1 MARRPGSLRFAIR
14 NQRGGLLVE
23 MMVALTVLGIFMGM
37 FATMQVDYFRRFNQL
52 STETGDLAGI
62 RSIEEDILRD
72 ERYIMPQST
81 NPTLEAATLGEEA
94 LENSFGSAK
103 TLRRCYDV
111 DGKYLKGAK
120 DEDCVYDVTLYKVA
134 VLDRRLPADNSLAK
148 VPVSRLNIRVSYLK
162 EKDPLKNPK
171 KEKAKVY
178 ISKLLTN
185 VLPY

>member
-1 MARRPGSLRFAIR
+1 MKRSPGFSD
-14 NQRGGLLVE
+14 QRGGLLVE
-23 MMVALTVLGIFMGM
+23 LMVALTVLGIFMGM
-37 FATMQVDYFRRFNQL
+37 FATMQVDYFKRFNQL
-52 STETGDLAGI
+52 SVETGDLASF

-81 NPTLEAATLGEEA
+81 NATLEAATLGEDA
-94 LENSFGSAK
+94 LETSFGSAK
-103 TLRRCYDV
+103 TQKRCYDV
-111 DGKYLKGAK
+111 DGHFLKDATADK
-120 DEDCVYDVTLYKVA
+120 CIYDVMLYKVA

-148 VPVSRLNIRVSYLK
+148 IPVSRLNIRIEFLK

-171 KEKAKVY
+171 KEKTRVY